1 MDDKDNIDYSNQI
14 ISNQTVLKKKKKRK
28 KKKNASKDPERNE
41 AVIAMK
47 NNIRQFWNDLP
58 SSKRLSIINI
68 EKENVLKRLRKNSIN
83 TDIDLFYEMYYAEL
97 EKFSKDDENSRNE
110 FFSTKSESDKSF
122 KNNGSIHEKDV
133 MPLIEEG
140 LLNEQKFKE
149 LAKVI
154 AKKQFS
160 DIDIEESYQ
169 NNSDDNES
177 DLKEIYDE
185 DEENEEI
192 NKIEIENEN
201 EINDDR
207 EVC

>member
-1 MDDKDNIDYSNQI
+1 
-14 ISNQTVLKKKKKRK
+14 
-28 KKKNASKDPERNE
+28 
-41 AVIAMK
+41 
-47 NNIRQFWNDLP
+47 
-58 SSKRLSIINI
+58 
-68 EKENVLKRLRKNSIN
+68 
-83 TDIDLFYEMYYAEL
+83 
-97 EKFSKDDENSRNE
+97 
-110 FFSTKSESDKSF
+110 
-122 KNNGSIHEKDV
+122 